1 VARLTADPLLD
12 DSDPRE
18 LLTLSG
24 YADPEPI
31 WREFLETVVGP
42 CAGLIELRFI
52 REPTTHRVEC
62 RSIDEAVAAIGSR
75 LDWNVYFGVATR
87 RLPKIEF
94 DRLEAQREPDP
105 RKRRGAGGKA
115 NLAQLGA
122 VWVDWDPAKSYI
134 DSDDAIGH
142 REEFLISLES
152 IAPCHPH
159 LITWSG
165 AGFHCY
171 WLFQEPEDVSTP
183 DAVRRVE
190 GILRGLARY
199 AKTDPATTDAS
210 RILRIPA
217 TLNWPNA
224 AKRRLGRTVS
234 VSAIYQLDNG
244 GRL

>member
-1 VARLTADPLLD
+1 MTAAPIIDAR
-12 DSDPRE
+12 DPRE
-18 LLTLSG
+18 TLARAG
-24 YADPEPI
+24 YPQPEPM

-42 CAGLIELRFI
+42 SNGIIDLRFI
-52 REPTTHRVEC
+52 REPYRQRIEAH
-62 RSIDEAVAAIGSR
+62 SIDEAVIAIGTR
-75 LDWNVYFGVATR
+75 LDWNCYFGVATR
-87 RLPKIEF
+87 RISKVGF
-94 DRLEAQREPDP
+94 DRLEAEREPDP
-105 RKRRGAGGKA
+105 KKRRGAGGKH

-122 VWVDWDPAKSYI
+122 FWLDWDPAKSYI
-134 DSDDAIGH
+134 DSDDAMGH
-142 REEFLISLES
+142 REEFLLSLES

-159 LITWSG
+159 LIVWSG

-171 WLFQEPEDVSTP
+171 WLFAEPEDISTLE
-183 DAVRRVE
+183 AVARAE

-234 VSAIYQLDNG
+234 VSAIYQPDNG
-244 GRL
+244 GRI